1 MCYQRFV
8 LPTLYLVRGKFNIN
22 PSQAINSK
30 HLLFESV
37 SRLPPK
43 ERIQIMKKSVKQLL
57 LCCMSLTNVLL
68 TIFNNQAFVAI
79 ET

>member
-1 MCYQRFV
+1 MWRYWPVCYQRFV
-8 LPTLYLVRGKFNIN
+8 FPLTRYNVGKFNIN

-43 ERIQIMKKSVKQLL
+43 ERIQITSKSHYEK
-57 LCCMSLTNVLL
+57 C
-68 TIFNNQAFVAI
+68 
-79 ET
+79 